1 MPSPELRRFLQILQ
15 SGDEQAVEVM
25 LRELDPFLRK
35 VIRMRLVDGRLRRVL
50 DTTDIFDSLL
60 KDFLTRDTN
69 CQTPGQSSAGLRAY
83 LAAAVHHKIQT
94 KARKERRHAG
104 SLPDGWEPVDPEA
117 TPTSRIED
125 EDMQEAVRR
134 RLPADAQSLFHLKAQ
149 GLSWNEIAGRVGGTP
164 DALRMRLTRAVAAAL
179 HDLGCNGT
187 SHVES
192 C

>member
-1 MPSPELRRFLQILQ
+1 MASPELQVFLQVLQ
-15 SGDEQAVEVM
+15 SGDEQAIEAL
-25 LRELDPFLRK
+25 LREVDPFLRK
-35 VIRMRLVDGRLRRVL
+35 VIRMRLIDGRLRRVL

-60 KDFLTRDTN
+60 KDFLSRDTN
-69 CQTPGQSSAGLRAY
+69 GQTTGESSAGLRAY

-117 TPTSRIED
+117 TPTSRIEA
-125 EDMQEAVRR
+125 EDMHEAVRR

-149 GLSWNEIAGRVGGTP
+149 GLSWNEIAGRVGGSA

-179 HDLGCNGT
+179 SDLGYSGAN
-187 SHVES
+187 HVES